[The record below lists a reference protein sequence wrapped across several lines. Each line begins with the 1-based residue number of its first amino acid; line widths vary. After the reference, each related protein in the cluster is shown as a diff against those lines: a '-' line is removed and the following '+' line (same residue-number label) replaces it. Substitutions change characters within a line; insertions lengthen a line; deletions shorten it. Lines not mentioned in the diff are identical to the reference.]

1 MTYNH
6 FPLLLLWITCL
17 GFVPNPNRL
26 LRSEPSSISRLSPF
40 LEMAQAPPSSLIQS
54 RYDRLMQDGYQATEQ
69 RDYQTALQ
77 KFQQALAERP
87 NDSYAQQAISN
98 IKTYLS
104 REPIPSTPENG
115 SWLWGKLGL
124 MAIALGGAGI
134 IVLWK
139 FRSPLEADE
148 PSIESPSLESHQ
160 KFNVR
165 SIPTEHKQ
173 NTAHQS
179 DHQFNSHYK
188 PPDASS
194 WHQQANRLPNL
205 DLVNELIK
213 DLQEPN
219 AKIRHRAI
227 RELTQR
233 GDSRAVKPLVEL
245 MIHSNSLE
253 RSLVLEALTQISMRT
268 LQPMNQALTDSIQ
281 DESAQ
286 VRTNAIRELSQVYDL
301 MSQVNQLLSHATE
314 DADVEVQ
321 EIARRALNQMT
332 LNQLL
337 FNADP

>member
-17 GFVPNPNRL
+17 GFVPNPNR
-26 LRSEPSSISRLSPF
+26 PRLSPY
-40 LEMAQAPPSSLIQS
+40 LGVAQAPPSSILES
-54 RYDRLMQDGYQATEQ
+54 RYDRLMQEGYEATEQ

-77 KFQQALAERP
+77 KFQQALTERP
-87 NDSYAQQAISN
+87 DDAYAQQAVSN
-98 IKTYLS
+98 IETYLK
-104 REPIPSTPENG
+104 RDAADHG

-134 IVLWK
+134 IVFLWQ
-139 FRSPLEADE
+139 FRSPPSAVE
-148 PSIESPSLESHQ
+148 PGDPDAFESDSLESYQ
-160 KFNVR
+160 EFNVR
-165 SIPTEHKQ
+165 SIPTEQGQ

-179 DHQFNSHYK
+179 DSQFNSRYK

-194 WHQQANRLPNL
+194 WHQQTNRLPNL

-219 AKIRHRAI
+219 ARIRHRAI

-314 DADVEVQ
+314 DSDAEVQ

-337 FNADP
+337 FNADT

>member
-1 MTYNH
+1 MTHNH

-17 GFVPNPNRL
+17 GFLPNPNRL
-26 LRSEPSSISRLSPF
+26 PRLSSYI
-40 LEMAQAPPSSLIQS
+40 EVAQAPSSSIVES
-54 RYDRLMQDGYQATEQ
+54 RYDRLMAEGYEATEQ

-77 KFQQALAERP
+77 KFQQALAQRP
-87 NDSYAQQAISN
+87 NDAYAQQAVSN
-98 IKTYLS
+98 IKTYLKQDAADES
-104 REPIPSTPENG
+104 
-115 SWLWGKLGL
+115 SWIWGKLGL
-124 MAIALGGAGI
+124 LAIALGGAGI
-134 IVLWK
+134 IVFLWK
-139 FRSPLEADE
+139 FRSPSSVEADD
-148 PSIESPSLESHQ
+148 PSIESDSLESHQ
-160 KFNVR
+160 EFNAR

-179 DHQFNSHYK
+179 DKQFDSHYK

-219 AKIRHRAI
+219 ARIRHRAI
-227 RELTQR
+227 QELTQR

-245 MIHSNSLE
+245 IIQANSLE

-314 DADVEVQ
+314 DSDAEVQ

-337 FNADP
+337 FNADT

>member
-17 GFVPNPNRL
+17 GFVPNPNR
-26 LRSEPSSISRLSPF
+26 SRLSLY
-40 LEMAQAPPSSLIQS
+40 LEVAQAPPSSLLES
-54 RYDRLMQDGYQATEQ
+54 PYDRLMQEGYEATEQ

-77 KFQQALAERP
+77 KFQQALAQRP
-87 NDSYAQQAISN
+87 DDAYAQQAISN
-98 IKTYLS
+98 IETYL
-104 REPIPSTPENG
+104 EQDAADDG

-139 FRSPLEADE
+139 FRSPSVEADA
-148 PSIESPSLESHQ
+148 PSIESDSLESHQ

-179 DHQFNSHYK
+179 DRQFNSHYK

-205 DLVNELIK
+205 DLVDELIK

-219 AKIRHRAI
+219 ARIRHRAI

-253 RSLVLEALTQISMRT
+253 RSLVLEALTQISMLT

-314 DADVEVQ
+314 DSDAEVQ